1 MQGTETDKPV
11 LRIGEEFYEGH
22 YVDTVG
28 TDLFFDKNAASQ
40 GSGGTRPSLQE
51 CFVGQS
57 TKRLV
62 FKRIEVVPR
71 ETPEPSK

>member
-1 MQGTETDKPV
+1 M

-28 TDLFFDKNAASQ
+28 TDLFFDSTAANQ
-40 GSGGTRPSLQE
+40 GAGGAARPSIQE

-57 TKRLV
+57 NKRLV

-71 ETPEPSK
+71 ETPEDPKSPSSWKQ